1 MANLYELTTNLR
13 DLQDLIESGECYD
26 ENGELNE
33 IVADALSITQQELQA
48 KAIDYGYLIKSLEDS
63 EELFDK
69 EIKRLQERKKQ
80 LIKTKE
86 KLVANLTNAMQQF
99 GVVEIKGKTLR
110 LSFRKSEQVAIY
122 DEAILPDE
130 YKRTKVTIEPDK
142 TKIKQDIKDGI
153 IVDGAKIIV
162 KNNLQIK

>member
-63 EELFDK
+63 EEIFDR

-80 LIKTKE
+80 ITKTKE
-86 KLVANLTNAMQQF
+86 KLKENLTNAMQEF
-99 GVVEIKGKTLR
+99 SIIKIKGKTIDV
-110 LSFRKSEQVAIY
+110 SFRKSEQVAIY
-122 DEAILPDE
+122 DESILPDE
-130 YKRTKVTIEPDK
+130 YKRTKISVEPDK
-142 TKIKQDIKDGI
+142 AKIKNDIKDGI